1 MTTRSLS
8 ELRHFITDINHLLQ
22 GRRQDF
28 CFGGANLAAKGS
40 PAGSAAPGI
49 ARGVWEHAPPENFE
63 ILGCLKCILRQVET
77 VKDNK
82 KILHK
87 SSKNMTSC

>member
-1 MTTRSLS
+1 M
-8 ELRHFITDINHLLQ
+8 
-22 GRRQDF
+22 
-28 CFGGANLAAKGS
+28 AAKGS

-49 ARGVWEHAPPENFE
+49 ARGFRGHAPLENFE

-82 KILHK
+82 KSYTNLPR
-87 SSKNMTSC
+87 TSRLASFSHVVKRNI

>member
-1 MTTRSLS
+1 MLTVIMT
-8 ELRHFITDINHLLQ
+8 LQ

-40 PAGSAAPGI
+40 PAGSAVPGI
-49 ARGVWEHAPPENFE
+49 ARGVWGHAPPENFE
-63 ILGCLKCILRQVET
+63 ILGCLKRILRQVET

>member
-1 MTTRSLS
+1 MTVVTPV
-8 ELRHFITDINHLLQ
+8 Q

-28 CFGGANLAAKGS
+28 CFGGVNLAAKGS
-40 PAGSAAPGI
+40 LAGSSAPGI
-49 ARGVWEHAPPENFE
+49 ARGGHAPPENLE

-87 SSKNMTSC
+87 FSKNMTSC